1 MCRGGRRSGRSRRA
15 NRCARSGCS
24 GTGPSRPSS
33 GRGQPGPGCSPSRGS
48 TLPSPTQLQQRAT
61 FPLFYPPSRARR
73 VGRSKER
80 AGAGAAISCLA
91 QMLFILFPSWGTARL
106 PRPQRSRRCSR
117 SRVPELQRLGHYHC
131 HWQLARR
138 RRRVATNAL
147 SERVSDSAADGV
159 LDQRVAMSG
168 ADIGTA
174 FAVTLT

>member
-1 MCRGGRRSGRSRRA
+1 MRSQRVQRHRA
-15 NRCARSGCS
+15 IAAVVREGPARAGVFAVPPLHPAVSN
-24 GTGPSRPSS
+24 
-33 GRGQPGPGCSPSRGS
+33 
-48 TLPSPTQLQQRAT
+48 QLEQSAT

-117 SRVPELQRLGHYHC
+117 SRVPELQRLGHCHC

-159 LDQRVAMSG
+159 LDQRGNVRRRHWHCLCRCFDLTKG
-168 ADIGTA
+168 CL
-174 FAVTLT
+174 AVDDLL